1 MKKSNEPKER
11 QRREYAPAGERSQKM
26 MSFRVDNDILEW
38 LKINTSNKGRFINN
52 VLRVYITNK
61 GGF

>member
-26 MSFRVDNDILEW
+26 VSFRCDNENFDW
-38 LKINTSNKGRFINN
+38 LNSQPNKGRAINQ
-52 VLRVYITNK
+52 LIAEARKK
-61 GGF
+61 GG

>member
-26 MSFRVDNDILEW
+26 ASFRCDNENFEW
-38 LKINTSNKGRFINN
+38 LNSQANKGRAINQ
-52 VLRVYITNK
+52 LIAEARKK
-61 GGF
+61 GG